1 MKILIID
8 DSPDALALAKARLSK
23 EHYELITADNGMA
36 GLEIASVE
44 SPDLILLDL
53 DMPGMSG
60 FEVCRAL
67 KRDNDLRMIP
77 VIFLSGS
84 DSSHDKVK
92 GLDIGA
98 VDYVAKPFNAFELSA
113 RVNAALRTKRL
124 QDLLIEHSKIDP
136 LTGLINRR
144 GLMERLHQEW
154 ERIQRHG
161 GSLSFIMCDVDQFK
175 QINDTYGHT
184 MGDKVLCAIA
194 RVLLSQCRKTDLVSR
209 YGGEEFAVIV
219 PEVTAAEAAQ
229 LAERCRQNIAS
240 ICLSIGTETV
250 SITASFGVADAADAT
265 SQDALIQQS
274 DEALYHAKNTGR
286 NRVEVR

>member
-1 MKILIID
+1 
-8 DSPDALALAKARLSK
+8 
-23 EHYELITADNGMA
+23 
-36 GLEIASVE
+36 
-44 SPDLILLDL
+44 
-53 DMPGMSG
+53 
-60 FEVCRAL
+60 
-67 KRDNDLRMIP
+67 
-77 VIFLSGS
+77 
-84 DSSHDKVK
+84 
-92 GLDIGA
+92 
-98 VDYVAKPFNAFELSA
+98 
-113 RVNAALRTKRL
+113 
-124 QDLLIEHSKIDP
+124 
-136 LTGLINRR
+136 
-144 GLMERLHQEW
+144 
-154 ERIQRHG
+154 
-161 GSLSFIMCDVDQFK
+161 
-175 QINDTYGHT
+175 